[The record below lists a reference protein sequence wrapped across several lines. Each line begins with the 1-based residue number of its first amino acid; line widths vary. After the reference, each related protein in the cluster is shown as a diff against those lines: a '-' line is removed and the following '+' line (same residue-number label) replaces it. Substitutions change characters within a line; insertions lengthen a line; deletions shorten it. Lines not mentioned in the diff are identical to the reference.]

1 MCTAIMKKLY
11 RYDKVWENRHCIL
24 ANILVC
30 HVCNVVLRNYT
41 PAPTPNNKHIYFAHE
56 LTLKALS
63 DIILQIFAHP
73 SPSQQRV
80 I

>member
-1 MCTAIMKKLY
+1 MYNYGKAIRTTGML
-11 RYDKVWENRHCIL
+11 RYGEKHCIL

-30 HVCNVVLRNYT
+30 HVCTVVLRNYT
-41 PAPTPNNKHIYFAHE
+41 PTPNNKHIYFAHE

-80 I
+80 M